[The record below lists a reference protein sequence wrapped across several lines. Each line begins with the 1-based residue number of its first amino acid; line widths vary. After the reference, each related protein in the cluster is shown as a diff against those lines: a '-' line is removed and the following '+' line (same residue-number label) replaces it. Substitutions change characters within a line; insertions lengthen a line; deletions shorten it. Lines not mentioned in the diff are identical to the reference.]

1 MRPSNFW
8 RNSKSQFPISGDIRM
23 KELADYLKSE
33 RLGRGLTLQ
42 EMSERVRVSVSMLQT
57 LEEGNYEKIGTDLL
71 IRSFIRNYC
80 TTLGID
86 SEPLLEKYA
95 SEIRAYDQQDESIQR
110 YGRWSRAIRKKSRI
124 GIFSVL
130 LVGIAILGVIY
141 GGVWFW
147 KSKEYSDTSLSLR
160 NSGYSQQDL
169 PSDLP
174 DKTGQGSGA
183 DAKRDVLPEGEKGVR
198 SSSLT
203 SGYMAERTQP
213 GATTAKLQETSPAG
227 LPAMGSRPGD
237 ILPESAEK
245 PVTAARVAGKHQFS
259 VEASQKTWIQV
270 TVDEKN
276 PQNAMLEPGD
286 KREWEAG
293 DTMKIVVGNAGGIR
307 MKWDGRPVE
316 IPAKSGSVL
325 RFSLPDQRYVKE

>member
-1 MRPSNFW
+1 
-8 RNSKSQFPISGDIRM
+8 M

-33 RLGRGLTLQ
+33 RLSRGLTLQ

-86 SEPLLEKYA
+86 SGPLIEKYA
-95 SEIRAYDQQDESIQR
+95 PEIRAYDQQDESIQR
-110 YGRWSRAIRKKSRI
+110 YGRWSKAIRKKSRL

-130 LVGIAILGVIY
+130 LVGIAVLGAVY

-147 KSKEYSDTSLSLR
+147 KSKEYSDTSQSLR
-160 NSGYSQQDL
+160 KSGYSQQDL

-174 DKTGQGSGA
+174 DKTGQGSA
-183 DAKRDVLPEGEKGVR
+183 SDAKRDVLPEAEKGVR
-198 SSSLT
+198 PSSQT
-203 SGYMAERTQP
+203 SGHMAERTQP
-213 GATTAKLQETSPAG
+213 GATTAKFQETAPAG
-227 LPAMGSRPGD
+227 LPAMGRPGD
-237 ILPESAEK
+237 ILPESAQK
-245 PVTAARVAGKHQFS
+245 PVTAAQVGGTHQFS
-259 VEASQKTWIQV
+259 VEATQKTWIQV
-270 TVDEKN
+270 TTDDMN
-276 PQNAMLEPGD
+276 TQNTMLEPGD
-286 KREWEAG
+286 KRQWEAR
-293 DTMKIVVGNAGGIR
+293 DTMKIVVGNANGIR
-307 MKWDGRPVE
+307 MQWDGRPVE

>member
-1 MRPSNFW
+1 
-8 RNSKSQFPISGDIRM
+8 M

-33 RLGRGLTLQ
+33 RLSRGLTLR

-80 TTLGID
+80 TALGID

-110 YGRWSRAIRKKSRI
+110 YGRWSKAIRKKSRI

-130 LVGIAILGVIY
+130 LVGIAVLGAVY

-147 KSKEYSDTSLSLR
+147 KSKEYSDTSQSLR
-160 NSGYSQQDL
+160 KSGYSQQDL

-174 DKTGQGSGA
+174 DKSGQAIESST
-183 DAKRDVLPEGEKGVR
+183 KSDVLPEADRGVR
-198 SSSLT
+198 SSSET
-203 SGYMAERTQP
+203 SGYKAERTQT
-213 GATTAKLQETSPAG
+213 GAATAKPQETAPAG
-227 LPAMGSRPGD
+227 LPAMGPRPGD
-237 ILPESAEK
+237 ILPKSAEK
-245 PVTAARVAGKHQFS
+245 SANAAQVGSKHQFS

-270 TVDEKN
+270 TTDDKN
-276 PQNAMLEPGD
+276 TQNAMLEPGD

-293 DTMKIVVGNAGGIR
+293 NTMKIVVGNAGGIR

-316 IPAKSGSVL
+316 VPAKSGSVL

>member
-1 MRPSNFW
+1 
-8 RNSKSQFPISGDIRM
+8 M

-33 RLGRGLTLQ
+33 RLSRNQTLR
-42 EMSERVRVSVSMLQT
+42 EMSERVRVSVSMFQA

-80 TTLGID
+80 SALGID

-110 YGRWSRAIRKKSRI
+110 YGKWSKAIRKKSRI

-130 LVGIAILGVIY
+130 LVGIAVLGAVY
-141 GGVWFW
+141 GGVYFW
-147 KSKEYSDTSLSLR
+147 KSKEYSDSSQSLR
-160 NSGYSQQDL
+160 KSGYPQQDL

-174 DKTGQGSGA
+174 SKTGQDSGA
-183 DAKRDVLPEGEKGVR
+183 DAKRDALPEAGKGAR
-198 SSSLT
+198 SSPET
-203 SGYMAERTQP
+203 SGSKAERTQP
-213 GATTAKLQETSPAG
+213 VAMTPKPQETAPAG
-227 LPAMGSRPGD
+227 LPAMGIRPGD
-237 ILPESAEK
+237 VLRESAEEK
-245 PVTAARVAGKHQFS
+245 PVTAAQANGKHQFS

-270 TVDEKN
+270 TIDDKGT
-276 PQNAMLEPGD
+276 QNAMLEPGD

-293 DTMKIVVGNAGGIR
+293 NAMKIVVGNAGGIR
-307 MKWDGRPVE
+307 MRWDGRPVE
-316 IPAKSGSVL
+316 IPAKPGSVI